1 MMDPQLPQE
10 YAAARHDQALEELKE
25 FLRIPS
31 VSTLPEHKPDMQ
43 RAAEWLAA
51 RMERAGL
58 SSVAIMPT
66 QGHPVVYAEHLGA
79 GPDRPTVLVYG
90 HYDVQPVDPL
100 DLWVSDPFQPEVRGE
115 DLFARGAS
123 DMKGQ
128 VMGSLLAAEAWLKTG
143 SLPLNLKFL
152 IEGEEEIGSPNLDP
166 YLKANG
172 ARLGCDLCL
181 NCDSGIISAEIPGI
195 VYGLRGLAYFELQ
208 LQGPAGDQH
217 SGTFGGA
224 VENPANV
231 LCRLIAG
238 MHDSQGRVTLPGFY
252 DQVMPLGDEE
262 RRLLA
267 ELPQDDAWW
276 MRTSGAPA
284 LAGEAG
290 YTASER
296 AMARPTLDVNG
307 LLSGFTGH
315 GSKTVLPS
323 KAMAKISMRL
333 VPNQRPEQVAEG
345 LRAYLEQHAPPTVTW
360 ELIPWAHAVPS
371 ILEQDSEAVRAATRA
386 QEAVWGRP
394 PMFNRQGGTVPVV
407 GMIEE
412 ALGVKTLMMG
422 FGLPDDNLHAPNEKF
437 HLPNYR
443 RGIQAY
449 IRFLAEYA
457 A

>member
-1 MMDPQLPQE
+1 MMDPQLPLE
-10 YAAARHDQALEELKE
+10 YAAARQDQSLEELKQ

-43 RAAEWLAA
+43 RAVEWLAA
-51 RMERAGL
+51 RMEQAGMT
-58 SSVAIMPT
+58 SVAIMPT
-66 QGHPVVYAEHLGA
+66 QGHPVVYAEHLQAGA
-79 GPDRPTVLVYG
+79 GKPTVLVYG

-100 DLWVSDPFQPEVRGE
+100 ELWVSDPFEPDVRGQ

-128 VMGSLLAAEAWLKTG
+128 VMASLLAAEAWLKTG

-152 IEGEEEIGSPNLDP
+152 IEGEEEIGSPNLGP
-166 YLKANG
+166 YLEENG
-172 ARLGCDLCL
+172 DRLACDLCL
-181 NCDSGIISAEIPGI
+181 NCDSNILSAEIPAI
-195 VYGLRGLAYFELQ
+195 VYGLRGLSYFEIR

-224 VENPANV
+224 VENPATV

-238 MHDSQGRVTLPGFY
+238 MHDAQGRVTLPGFY
-252 DQVMPLGDEE
+252 DRVIPMGEEE
-262 RRLLA
+262 RRRLA
-267 ELPQDDAWW
+267 ELPHTDEWW
-276 MRTSGAPA
+276 KRTSGAPA
-284 LAGEAG
+284 LAGEVG
-290 YTASER
+290 YTATER
-296 AMARPTLDVNG
+296 ATGRPTLDVNG

-333 VPNQRPEQVAEG
+333 VPDQQPEQIAEG
-345 LRAYLEQHAPPTVTW
+345 LRTYLEQHAPSTVTW
-360 ELIPWAHAVPS
+360 ELIPWASAVPS
-371 ILEQDSEAVRAATRA
+371 ILEQDSEAVKAATRA

-394 PMFNRQGGTVPVV
+394 PMFSRQGGTVPVV
-407 GMIEE
+407 GMIEQ

-437 HLPNYR
+437 HLPNYW